1 MAEAG
6 PQPQGQ
12 TATSPD
18 PAYRWKVIVSTSIAN
33 ALEWFDFIVYG
44 FFAVVMAKLFFPAAS
59 GVTALLATFATFAI
73 PFVVRPIGA
82 VILGAYA
89 DRHGRKKTLLLTIGL
104 MTLGTAIM
112 AAVPTYSAIGAW
124 AGVIVIAARMLQA
137 FSVSGEY
144 GAAVAFLVEQDESR
158 RGFLASWHYAS
169 QSMVAVLATG
179 FATVL
184 NTTLTAEQIESWG
197 WRIPFLFGLLIAPV
211 GLYVRSQLRETESF
225 LAARPS
231 KTPVREVITDHRSAV
246 ALAIGVIAVSAV
258 TVYLV
263 LFMPTFA
270 IRQLGLPPSVAFL
283 GSMLAGTI
291 HVVLILIVGF
301 FSDRYDRITLSCV
314 ASLAVLILAY
324 PLFAFL
330 VSAPSVP
337 ALLAVQGVL
346 AVFNALNLGCLGAL
360 VAGLF
365 PTQLRTSGL
374 SIANAFTQMLIG
386 GTTPFIS
393 LWLIEA
399 TGRPAAPA
407 FYLMFGAT
415 LSVVALVVL
424 LRKRRLADGRA

>member
-291 HVVLILIVGF
+291 HVVLIPIVGF

-346 AVFNALNLGCLGAL
+346 AVFNAVNLGCLGAL

-365 PTQLRTSGL
+365 PTRLRTSGL